1 MGLNLLLFM
10 AVLESVKNSP
20 VILMPLFTGECWRV
34 SFIQSLCAYLLTRH
48 KRDGKE
54 KYVIDVIIE
63 GLSFIEVIY
72 LSLTGL

>member
-1 MGLNLLLFM
+1 MLVCFFYSEDVRLH
-10 AVLESVKNSP
+10 
-20 VILMPLFTGECWRV
+20 
-34 SFIQSLCAYLLTRH
+34 LLTRH

-63 GLSFIEVIY
+63 GLSFIEVVY